1 MQIKRASKRSS
12 AFINELLAVWEASVR
27 ATHHFLT
34 NEDIISIKPQVQQA
48 ITAIPEL
55 LYVDEKKKYSALWV
69 LKIIKQKYFFIHPD
83 YRGHGIGKQFIAHAI
98 TRFNVSSVDV
108 NEQNVQGL
116 GFYKHMGFKVIDRSP
131 TDKSGNPFPIVH
143 MHR

>member
-1 MQIKRASKRSS
+1 MKFMRTDDFDYYLPKELIAQTPLEDRSASR
-12 AFINELLAVWEASVR
+12 LLVL
-27 ATHHFLT
+27 H
-34 NEDIISIKPQVQQA
+34 
-48 ITAIPEL
+48 
-55 LYVDEKKKYSALWV
+55 KKTG
-69 LKIIKQKYFFIHPD
+69 KILGFMGIEKQKIEMLFIHPT

-98 TRFNVSSVDV
+98 TLFNVSSVDV

-131 TDKSGNPFPIVH
+131 TDESGNPFPIVH

>member
-34 NEDIISIKPQVQQA
+34 DEDIISIKPQAQQA
-48 ITAIPEL
+48 IIAIPEL
-55 LYVDEKKKYSALWV
+55 LYVEEKE
-69 LKIIKQKYFFIHPD
+69 KILGFMGIENNKIEMLFIHPD

-98 TRFNVSSVDV
+98 TLFNVSSVDV

-131 TDKSGNPFPIVH
+131 TDESGNPFPIVH